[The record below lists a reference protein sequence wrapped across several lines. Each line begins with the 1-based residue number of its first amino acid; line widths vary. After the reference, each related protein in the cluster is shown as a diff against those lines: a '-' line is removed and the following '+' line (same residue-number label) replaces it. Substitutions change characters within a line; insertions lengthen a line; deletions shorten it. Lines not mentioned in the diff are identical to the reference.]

1 MSQQNT
7 SIPELDRETRD
18 RVDTLST
25 RIRSL
30 EAQPED
36 DFGRFT
42 RWDWL
47 CCLLG
52 GLLLPVLAVWFWAP

>member
-18 RVDTLST
+18 RVDALST

>member
-1 MSQQNT
+1 MSEQN
-7 SIPELDRETRD
+7 PHLRELDLDTRE
-18 RVDTLST
+18 RVEELGE

-47 CCLLG
+47 CCILG
-52 GLLLPVLAVWFWAP
+52 GLLLPVLAAGCGAP